1 MSATI
6 ELTPPETLTPPAAV
20 APVEKEQA
28 AGMVKLEPAKF
39 QELDKKVEDF
49 VNIILNEQV
58 QSEAFKAKISG
69 VHTLANDEIRAAAGI
84 SNRLL
89 DKPMQAMN
97 TGLFDEGSAISK
109 SLLDLRVRIEAL
121 DPVKQGNLLEPRKLL
136 GFIPMGTKVQDYFRQ
151 YQSAQ
156 THLNAIL
163 ESLYHGQDEL
173 RKDNAAV
180 EEEKANAWRI
190 MERLE
195 QYVYVGKKIDAAI
208 SAKLAEI
215 EGQDPEKARVV
226 KEELLFYVRQKVQ
239 DLLTQLAVTIQG
251 YLAMDMIRK
260 NNLELIKGVD
270 RATTTTISALRTAVI
285 VAQALANQ
293 KLVLDQIG
301 ALNATTSG
309 MIESTSALLKQQAGR
324 VHEQAS
330 SAAVSL
336 DKLKLAFQN
345 IYDTMDMVSSYKVKA
360 LENMQKTVD
369 VLGAEVEKSKSYLD
383 RTRQETVRQVSAT
396 LTTASGDEIRL

>member
-208 SAKLAEI
+208 SAKLVEI